1 MKRLVVVWCLAIA
14 FVGCGGGGDDPP
26 IVDFGEPTIVVIANP
41 EINDVNDAVVA
52 QPGPTFAGIDITL
65 DAGPTVETS
74 AAGIA
79 VFTPVAPGTRTLSL
93 ADGVTGEVTVDLGET
108 ELREVAIAATPAGSS
123 KMTEIDYDFT
133 GTVVEVSVDTP
144 VPDVLAALAA
154 SDSILLFRSGTY
166 ILGDVTLE
174 GSNVTLFGEGGIGG
188 VVEID
193 GNLTVSGSNNR
204 IRGAIVTGD
213 LTIDGSSAGMS
224 FSTVLGATTVT
235 GSGATLLWNELCG
248 GATVSGSN
256 PTALGNGGLP
266 PVAALC
272 P

>member
-1 MKRLVVVWCLAIA
+1 MTRLEVWCVALAVI
-14 FVGCGGGGDDPP
+14 GCGGGGDDPP

-41 EINDVNDAVVA
+41 EINDVNAAAVA
-52 QPGPTFAGIDITL
+52 QPGPVFAGIDIAL
-65 DAGPTVETS
+65 DTGPTAETS

-79 VFTPVAPGTRTLSL
+79 VLTPVPAGTRTLFLS
-93 ADGVTGEVTVDLGET
+93 DSGVTGDVSVDLGAT
-108 ELREVAIAATPAGSS
+108 ELREVAIAATPAGSV

-133 GTVVEVSVDTP
+133 GTIVEVSVDTP

-166 ILGDVTLE
+166 ILGDITLE
-174 GSNVTLFGEGGIGG
+174 GSNVTLFGEGGTGG

-248 GATVSGSN
+248 GAAVSGSN
-256 PTALGNGGLP
+256 PTALGNGGLA
-266 PVAALC
+266 PVASVC